1 MNKWTDTDH
10 VTSYLNRADRIP
22 HRKEGEHVLMEHL
35 PDTVSRVLDIG
46 TGDGRLLS
54 MILAWQPNAAG
65 VGLDFSP
72 AMLEQAR
79 SQFAGNKNVQIV
91 EANLEEYLPKLGTF
105 DAIVSSFA
113 IHHCSHERKRSLY
126 EEAYRMLNP
135 GGHLSPNSSQG
146 NHLKS

>member
-10 VTSYLNRADRIP
+10 VTEYLSRADRIP
-22 HRKEGEHVLMEHL
+22 HRKEGEQVLMEHL

-54 MILAWQPNAAG
+54 MILACRSNAEG

-79 SQFAGNKNVQIV
+79 SQFADNKNVQIV
-91 EANLEEYLPKLGTF
+91 EAIGFEDVDCYWKWLELALIIG
-105 DAIVSSFA
+105 
-113 IHHCSHERKRSLY
+113 
-126 EEAYRMLNP
+126 YRP
-135 GGHLSPNSSQG
+135 Q
-146 NHLKS
+146 